1 MSKVNV
7 NTIEPST
14 GTDIT
19 LGASGDTITVPS
31 GAGLTVTDE
40 VKTNKI
46 SPATGTAF
54 ALGDSG
60 DTFTVPSGATIVN
73 SGTATGF
80 GGGKVLQV
88 QYFNIAADQSTASTS
103 YVATTLTDQITPSA
117 TDSKILVLVAGGRT
131 SFGGGTAEVST
142 SLYRQIDSGG
152 YSSITIG
159 SLEIRNESGA
169 YGNFGLALN
178 YLDSP
183 STTSAVDYKLY
194 MKTNANTS
202 YWNSADSMVSI
213 TLMEIGA

>member
-1 MSKVNV
+1 MSGIVGSRFNIRGSGLV
-7 NTIEPST
+7 GSL
-14 GTDIT
+14 GTDGQVFT
-19 LGASGDTITVPS
+19 SS
-31 GAGLTVTDE
+31 GAGKSAVFE
-40 VKTNKI
+40 
-46 SPATGTAF
+46 AA
-54 ALGDSG
+54 A
-60 DTFTVPSGATIVN
+60 
-73 SGTATGF
+73 
-80 GGGKVLQV
+80 GGKVLQV

-117 TDSKILVLVAGGRT
+117 TSSKILVLVAGGRT
-131 SFGGGTAEVST
+131 SFGGGTAAVST

-152 YSSITIG
+152 YSSITVG